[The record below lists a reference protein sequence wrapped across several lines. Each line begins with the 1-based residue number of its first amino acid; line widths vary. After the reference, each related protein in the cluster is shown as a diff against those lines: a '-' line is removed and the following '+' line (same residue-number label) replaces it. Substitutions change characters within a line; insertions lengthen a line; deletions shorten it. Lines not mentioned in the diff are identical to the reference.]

1 MRYIIIS
8 LTLFLI
14 TTEVRADQL
23 AWIPLAAAE
32 RAIEYLKKEEVVVL
46 WCACCKED
54 PKMTVRIRGLRIQQ
68 VSEELYQV
76 VLRYEDNL
84 GNEKE
89 EELDLAYVHV
99 RINRQWCCLGEVL
112 DLKCEPC
119 TLPFKIM
126 KELW

>member
-8 LTLFLI
+8 LILFLF

-32 RAIEYLKKEEVVVL
+32 RAIEYLKKEEDVVL
-46 WCACCKED
+46 WCACCNED
-54 PKMTVRIRGLRIQQ
+54 PKLTVRIRSLRIKQ
-68 VSEELYQV
+68 VSDELYQV
-76 VLRYEDNL
+76 VMIYEDNQ

-89 EELDLAYVHV
+89 IDLDLAYVHV
-99 RINRQWCCLGEVL
+99 RINRQWSCLGKVL

-119 TLPFKIM
+119 TPPFK
-126 KELW
+126 